1 MKFLFICVAFF
12 ITNTLIAQ
20 ETKSLVHIQISAQ
33 GNTIKAYLT
42 PNEKVETLYLK
53 HNKNSTDKLVI
64 MNANAKL
71 ELNIQRTFEIVD
83 EKGNVLK
90 LNFLNRGPIGTTYV
104 LLKNVFAQM
113 KIETFYQLYTITK
126 TADDANENRVLLCTL
141 YAL

>member
-1 MKFLFICVAFF
+1 MKFLFICIAFF
-12 ITNTLIAQ
+12 VTNTLIAKEQ
-20 ETKSLVHIQISAQ
+20 DSLVHILISAQ
-33 GNTIKAYLT
+33 GNTVKASLT
-42 PNEKVETLYLK
+42 TTENVETLYLK

-71 ELNIQRTFEIVD
+71 EMNIQRTFEIVD
-83 EKGNVLK
+83 EKGIALK
-90 LNFLNRGPIGTTYV
+90 LNFLNRSQIGTTYV

-126 TADDANENRVLLCTL
+126 TADGANETKVLLCNL